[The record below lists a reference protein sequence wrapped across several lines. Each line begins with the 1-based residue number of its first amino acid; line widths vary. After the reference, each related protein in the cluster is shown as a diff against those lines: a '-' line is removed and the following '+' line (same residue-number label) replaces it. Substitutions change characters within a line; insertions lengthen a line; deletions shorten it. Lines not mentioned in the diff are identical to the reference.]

1 MSVQVENLEKNMAK
15 LTIEL
20 PAEELEKAM
29 QAAYMKEKKKISI
42 PGFRKGKAPRA
53 MVEKMYGPEI
63 FFEDAANMLISQS
76 YPEAVNE
83 SGIEI
88 VSRPDIDITQ
98 IEKGKAFIYTAEV
111 AVKPEVMLG
120 AYQGVQVTQIDT
132 AVSEEEVNA
141 RIDQERESNARMVT
155 VEGRPVEDGDTAVID
170 YEGFADGVAFEGGKG
185 ENHSLVIGSHS
196 FIDTFEEQLIGKNA
210 GDELDVNVTFPEEYH
225 AQDLAGKPAVFK
237 VRINEIKTKELP
249 DLDDDFAQ
257 DISEFDT
264 LAEYKESV
272 KKQLTESK
280 EAEAKRTQEDEAV
293 QKIIDD
299 SQMEIPD
306 AMVRTQVGSMVED
319 FANRLA
325 QQGLGFE
332 QYLQFTGNSME
343 QLQEQ
348 MRPEAMKRIQ
358 ASLVLEAVAAKEDIQ
373 ISDEDVEAE
382 IDKMAGMYHMD
393 VAELKEI
400 MGDAERENIKRDLS
414 IQKAVRLIMDSTEV
428 IKAE

>member
-111 AVKPEVMLG
+111 AVKPEVTLG